1 MRHLQ
6 HLLFGIILLSSFGSA
21 FADDYDPRQDVFD
34 QVINALVPTLI
45 VFLNFKEADEKKL
58 LSSINEESEDVI
70 KQEDVEIQQNGA
82 EESEDV
88 RKQGDVE
95 IQQNGAKKR
104 GWKKQL
110 KSKFNKIRKKL
121 PPVKIKR
128 AFDDF
133 LFLLSLFVL
142 PSVVFHKNHEKFA
155 TPLWIS
161 ILSGVATAIVFI
173 MIMINYICWHIDN
186 GELEEFN
193 LINFIYITPYIINL
207 CHIFSDICFLF
218 YTRSIPTDNF
228 TDAFIYIHAIT
239 GVLGAIFLLC
249 AIITLFIDSLHDYG
263 YRLPSKIK
271 DFLNNVVVDVIGVH
285 FGKFLITI
293 TFLWTPIVQ
302 MLNMALLSGNDYYWT
317 KLILALNLIYI
328 SRVLYYTVEKKFS
341 NLDKAEFFGLLN
353 IIFYLR
359 HKI

>member
-110 KSKFNKIRKKL
+110 KN
-121 PPVKIKR
+121 
-128 AFDDF
+128 
-133 LFLLSLFVL
+133 
-142 PSVVFHKNHEKFA
+142 
-155 TPLWIS
+155 
-161 ILSGVATAIVFI
+161 
-173 MIMINYICWHIDN
+173 
-186 GELEEFN
+186 
-193 LINFIYITPYIINL
+193 
-207 CHIFSDICFLF
+207 
-218 YTRSIPTDNF
+218 
-228 TDAFIYIHAIT
+228 
-239 GVLGAIFLLC
+239 
-249 AIITLFIDSLHDYG
+249 SLHDYG

>member
-6 HLLFGIILLSSFGSA
+6 HLLFGIILLSSFGLA

-45 VFLNFKEADEKKL
+45 VFLNFKETDEKKL
-58 LSSINEESEDVI
+58 IN
-70 KQEDVEIQQNGA
+70 A

-110 KSKFNKIRKKL
+110 KSKFNKIRKEL
-121 PPVKIKR
+121 LPVKIKR

-142 PSVVFHKNHEKFA
+142 PSIVFHKNHEKFA

-161 ILSGVATAIVFI
+161 ILSGVAAAIVFI
-173 MIMINYICWHIDN
+173 MIIINYIVWHIDN
-186 GELEEFN
+186 RILEVVN
-193 LINFIYITPYIINL
+193 YIISPPVINL

-228 TDAFIYIHAIT
+228 TDAFIYIHAVT
-239 GVLGAIFLLC
+239 GVLGAIFLFC
-249 AIITLFIDSLHDYG
+249 AIISIFLSLLNAYG
-263 YRLPSKIK
+263 YRLPSKINH
-271 DFLNNVVVDVIGVH
+271 FLS
-285 FGKFLITI
+285 KYRITL
-293 TFLWTPIVQ
+293 TF
-302 MLNMALLSGNDYYWT
+302 
-317 KLILALNLIYI
+317 IYI
-328 SRVLYYTVEKKFS
+328 HSVT
-341 NLDKAEFFGLLN
+341 
-353 IIFYLR
+353 IFYNSYI
-359 HKI
+359 HS

>member
-45 VFLNFKEADEKKL
+45 VFLNFKETDEKKL
-58 LSSINEESEDVI
+58 INEEESEDVI
-70 KQEDVEIQQNGA
+70 KQGDVEIQQNGAEESEDVIKQGDVEIQQNGA

-104 GWKKQL
+104 GWKQQL
-110 KSKFNKIRKKL
+110 KSKFNKIRKEL

-142 PSVVFHKNHEKFA
+142 PSLLN
-155 TPLWIS
+155 
-161 ILSGVATAIVFI
+161 
-173 MIMINYICWHIDN
+173 DN
-186 GELEEFN
+186 
-193 LINFIYITPYIINL
+193 
-207 CHIFSDICFLF
+207 
-218 YTRSIPTDNF
+218 
-228 TDAFIYIHAIT
+228 
-239 GVLGAIFLLC
+239 
-249 AIITLFIDSLHDYG
+249 G
-263 YRLPSKIK
+263 YRLPEKIK
-271 DFLNNVVVDVIGVH
+271 DFLNEVVLEIIGAH

-341 NLDKAEFFGLLN
+341 NSKKAKKAEYFGLLN

-359 HKI
+359 HKINKHLEDQ